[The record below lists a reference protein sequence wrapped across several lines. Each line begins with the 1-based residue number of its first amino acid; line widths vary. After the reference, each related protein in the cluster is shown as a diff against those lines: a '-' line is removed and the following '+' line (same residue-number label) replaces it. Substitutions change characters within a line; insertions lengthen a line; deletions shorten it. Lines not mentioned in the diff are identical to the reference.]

1 VVRYTA
7 RDTLSLSQ
15 ARTLGRVGS
24 ILVFIP
30 FVSIVGYILILI
42 AINDLSKSLQDR
54 SIFKNTLIAVALE
67 IVGWIVGLAVVLG
80 GALTSPLTGGMS
92 ALVGLFGGLAII
104 WIFFIAA
111 AFFLK
116 RSYDTIALK
125 LGINSFRTTGLLYL
139 IGAGLVIVFVGFIII
154 FIGEIFQAISFFAIP
169 EQPGPI
175 GPGAPYMPPPTGPVP
190 TTSNQPLRFCPNCGA
205 AVDANAKFCRNCG
218 KTLG

>member
-67 IVGWIVGLAVVLG
+67 IVGWIVGLAVLLG
-80 GALTSPLTGGMS
+80 GALTSPLTGGTS

-116 RSYDTIALK
+116 RSYDTIAYLSEK
-125 LGINSFRTTGLLYL
+125 YSRRSRSSRSPTNQGRSVRLHRTCRPLPGRYL
-139 IGAGLVIVFVGFIII
+139 R
-154 FIGEIFQAISFFAIP
+154 
-169 EQPGPI
+169 
-175 GPGAPYMPPPTGPVP
+175 PPT
-190 TTSNQPLRFCPNCGA
+190 SR
-205 AVDANAKFCRNCG
+205 
-218 KTLG
+218 